1 MKKTIS
7 NLIEIALSQQVALGS
22 IFIFTILSLS
32 IEEHGIFLH
41 LFVSSL
47 ISLSTVFCLIKWVY
61 FSVFYSLCCDD
72 KWNFFSLSALLLLV
86 YKNER
91 DFCAL
96 ILFPETL
103 SNSLMRSRSFLM
115 ASLEFS
121 MDSIMSSAVTVL
133 LLLFQTVFLLFL
145 FLL

>member
-32 IEEHGIFLH
+32 IEEHGTFLH

-47 ISLSTVFCLIKWVY
+47 ISFSTVFCLIKWVY

-96 ILFPETL
+96 ILFPEIS
-103 SNSLMRSRSFLM
+103 SNSLMRSRSFLV

-133 LLLFQTVFLLFL
+133 LLFQTVFLLFL